1 MQDWA
6 MNCRRRTAD
15 GTRKGKGQMRLTPE
29 RMAQVALLWSEAV
42 GPAGLK
48 RLMARF
54 GSAEKVLRASLDEL
68 LSPDL
73 RLRRQQAKRILSLR
87 KRLGGVEKVCQACHK
102 RYVHLLFAEDAE
114 FPSPLREIPNAPV
127 LLTVFGA
134 WLPADDP
141 AIAIVGTRTPTPEGI
156 HMAHELARA
165 CSRHRIT
172 VVSGLAH
179 GIDRAAHEGALAA
192 GGRTLAVIGCGLL
205 MVSPRDPQDL
215 EARIAGAGAIFS
227 EYHPKAN
234 VNPARLMA
242 RNRLTSGLARAVI
255 VVQARA
261 RGGALVTAEYAR
273 RQGRI
278 LAAVP
283 WPDDLPEG
291 VGCRQLLDAG
301 AYPIR
306 GPEDLGDL
314 IAQVKQALS
323 RGVPPDEQ
331 LKFLED

>member
-1 MQDWA
+1 
-6 MNCRRRTAD
+6 
-15 GTRKGKGQMRLTPE
+15 MRLTPE
-29 RMAQVALLWSEAV
+29 RLAQVALLWSEAV

-48 RLMARF
+48 RLLAHF
-54 GSAEKVLRASLDEL
+54 GSAQRVLRASLDEL

-73 RLRRQQAKRILSLR
+73 RLRRQQAHRILSLR
-87 KRLGGVEKVCQACHK
+87 KRLGGVEEVCQVCYT
-102 RYVHLLFAEDAE
+102 RYVHLLFAQDAG
-114 FPSPLREIPNAPV
+114 FPRPLREIPNAPV

-134 WLPADDP
+134 WLPTDDP

-156 HMAHELARA
+156 RVAQELARA
-165 CSRHRIT
+165 CGRHRIT

-179 GIDRAAHEGALAA
+179 GIDRAAHEGVLAA

-205 MVSPRDPQDL
+205 RISPQDPQDL
-215 EARIAGAGAIFS
+215 EARIAGSGAIFS
-227 EYHPKAN
+227 EYHPEARTN
-234 VNPARLMA
+234 AARLMA

-261 RGGALVTAEYAR
+261 RGGALATADYAR

-301 AYPIR
+301 AYPVR

-323 RGVPPDEQ
+323 RGAPEDKQ
-331 LKFLED
+331 LKFFDN